1 MATPYLN
8 KFPQEI
14 LLCFGRLLVTLG
26 TDNKVH
32 KVTGDGNSGISRI
45 RKGLLSYLV

>member
-1 MATPYLN
+1 MNVATMYLN

-32 KVTGDGNSGISRI
+32 KITGDGN
-45 RKGLLSYLV
+45 